1 MPAICRMKSGLE
13 KKMFE
18 KDAESAA
25 GALPKNILNG
35 FVKKINSVPC
45 LTLDM
50 SWPAVRRSLLVVAVV
65 ARVLKRL

>member
-1 MPAICRMKSGLE
+1 MKSGLE

-35 FVKKINSVPC
+35 FQENQ
-45 LTLDM
+45 LGTLSD
-50 SWPAVRRSLLVVAVV
+50 S
-65 ARVLKRL
+65 